1 MELELLIPFPRDK
14 IADFVVLCA
23 VLCCSVV
30 SNSATPWPTRFL
42 CPWEFSRPEYWSGYP
57 CPPPGGLPTPGIKPS
72 FPPLQEDS
80 LPIEP
85 LGKTSQYRKIT
96 LASGQKRQR
105 RYKKGLISY
114 QDLMTGHHCIT
125 QSLPICNSSV
135 QLLSRVRLFVTP

>member
-1 MELELLIPFPRDK
+1 MDSKKILNQPVYTKVKYILHIQVCTSKTSVRKKDDVRGKEISELEQKKVMDMELELLIPFPRDK

-85 LGKTSQYRKIT
+85 SGKT
-96 LASGQKRQR
+96 L
-105 RYKKGLISY
+105 
-114 QDLMTGHHCIT
+114 
-125 QSLPICNSSV
+125 
-135 QLLSRVRLFVTP
+135 